1 MRLGESSSSKT
12 MWYCSSAYS
21 VITFVALLHMGA
33 LPGSVKA
40 ISVHIQHDDH
50 FVAVSGKNFV
60 INGAPFFVNGWNSYW
75 MMTQA
80 VEEGTRHRVVSI
92 LQRGAALGMTVC
104 RTWAFNDATYNALQ
118 MSPGMYSEQTFQVID
133 IVPQFIHLPRAAT
146 LHSARINMCMFYN
159 AILHRCASLLQCRSR

>member
-1 MRLGESSSSKT
+1 MRPGESSSSKT
-12 MWYCSSAYS
+12 MRYCSSSAYF
-21 VITFVALLHMGA
+21 VITFVALCHIGA
-33 LPGSVKA
+33 LPGCVKA
-40 ISVHIQHDDH
+40 ISSVHIQRDDH

-60 INGAPFFVNGWNSYW
+60 MNGAPFFVNGWNSYW

-133 IVPQFIHLPRAAT
+133 MHRHSMHSSSSWCS
-146 LHSARINMCMFYN
+146 HSALRKN
-159 AILHRCASLLQCRSR
+159 